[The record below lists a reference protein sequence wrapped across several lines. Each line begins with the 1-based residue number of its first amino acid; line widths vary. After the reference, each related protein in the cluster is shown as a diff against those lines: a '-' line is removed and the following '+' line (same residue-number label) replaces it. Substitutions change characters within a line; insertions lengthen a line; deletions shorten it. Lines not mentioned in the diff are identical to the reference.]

1 MAVLDHG
8 RRVVRSARV
17 AYAGARIYLGYKR
30 VQRRVRNW
38 PADRR
43 TAAWTH
49 EHDVAAA
56 RLYRLAVDLK
66 GLLIKTGQ
74 FVGTRSDVFPDAYVR
89 ELSKLQDRVPP
100 RPARLVRATIE
111 EELGAPVETLF
122 ARFDNRPI
130 AAASLAQVHRARL
143 PDGRDVAVKVQYPEV
158 AALVR
163 LDLRNLRFMV
173 GEVAKREPS
182 FDYRAIVEELARQIP
197 LELDFMRE
205 AEMMRRVRDNLR
217 ELPGI
222 VIPRPV
228 EGLVSRRVLVSEFLE
243 GQRLLDGA
251 TGLPA
256 GEGER
261 LARLVAGAFGHQVM
275 IDGLFQ
281 ADPHPG
287 NLLLLP
293 GGRVG
298 LLDFG
303 LTKEL
308 PPAVRY
314 GFARLVVAAGDRDVP
329 RILDAF
335 RELGLRTKSD
345 APEAVLPLIELFFD
359 PRDLTPDRG
368 TRFRERQ
375 TSALGRNPV
384 EALPGDLILLGRV
397 VGLLRGVSA
406 SLGTPLRPME
416 MLRPYAEQLLEGGQG
431 NARK

>member
-1 MAVLDHG
+1 M
-8 RRVVRSARV
+8 
-17 AYAGARIYLGYKR
+17 
-30 VQRRVRNW
+30 
-38 PADRR
+38 
-43 TAAWTH
+43 
-49 EHDVAAA
+49 
-56 RLYRLAVDLK
+56 
-66 GLLIKTGQ
+66 
-74 FVGTRSDVFPDAYVR
+74 VR
-89 ELSKLQDRVPP
+89 E
-100 RPARLVRATIE
+100 TIE
-111 EELGAPVETLF
+111 RELGAPVDSLF
-122 ARFDNRPI
+122 VRFDDRPI
-130 AAASLAQVHRARL
+130 AAASLAQVHRATL
-143 PDGRDVAVKVQYPEV
+143 PDGREVAVKVQYPEV
-158 AALVR
+158 GALVR

-197 LELDFMRE
+197 LELDFVRE
-205 AEMMRRVRDNLR
+205 AEMMRRVRENLR
-217 ELPGI
+217 AMAGI

-243 GQRLLDGA
+243 GERLLEGA
-251 TGLPA
+251 KGLPA
-256 GEGER
+256 AEGER
-261 LARLVAGAFGHQVM
+261 LARLVAGAFGHQVL

-308 PPAVRY
+308 PDDVRH

-329 RILDAF
+329 RILAAF
-335 RELGLRTKSD
+335 RELGLKTKSD
-345 APEAVLPLIELFFD
+345 APDAVLPLIELFFD
-359 PRDLTPDRG
+359 PRELAPDRG

-375 TSALGRNPV
+375 SSALGRNPV

-406 SLGTPLRPME
+406 SLGTPLRPMD
-416 MLRPYAEQLLEGGQG
+416 MLRPYAERLLAGAKEPEPP
-431 NARK
+431 AAAPR